1 VDMTVLESILT
12 EKLSAPQRMERL
24 LEEADRIDRAHVAWY
39 LLRLLDAENT
49 ALLSAAVALP
59 GEMLAAL
66 YVKGLRT

>member
-1 VDMTVLESILT
+1 
-12 EKLSAPQRMERL
+12 
-24 LEEADRIDRAHVAWY
+24 VAWY